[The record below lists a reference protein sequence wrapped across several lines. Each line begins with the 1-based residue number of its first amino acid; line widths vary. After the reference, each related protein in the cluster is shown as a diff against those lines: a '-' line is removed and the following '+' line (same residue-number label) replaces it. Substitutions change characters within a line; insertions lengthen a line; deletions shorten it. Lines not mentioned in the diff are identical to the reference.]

1 MTYVTLNGKNFLRDF
16 DSGKWCFLELVSL
29 FFQMPVRL
37 EFDPPLPAN
46 SVQAGVATSL
56 LYSGSKFRGSQ
67 KSKGNCYDVE
77 VILQVTAEYRSAS
90 VRHFFSGYANR

>member
-1 MTYVTLNGKNFLRDF
+1 MCNKTAVVPRIEGISLGVFWFEEVAFSRRSFLN
-16 DSGKWCFLELVSL
+16 
-29 FFQMPVRL
+29 FQMPVRL
-37 EFDPPLPAN
+37 ELDPPPPAN

-77 VILQVTAEYRSAS
+77 VILQVTSLTRSHS
-90 VRHFFSGYANR
+90 NCQRH

>member
-1 MTYVTLNGKNFLRDF
+1 MSLWKNFLRDF

-77 VILQVTAEYRSAS
+77 VILQVNARRALLVVQAMEVLDTKAY
-90 VRHFFSGYANR
+90 